1 MIKYRFLFASLVL
14 VAAISC
20 SSDNPGD
27 DPNKGGQGGGESSV
41 TDVRTVKSALTVDIT
56 TDKACYAP

>member
-1 MIKYRFLFASLVL
+1 MSMIKYRYLFASLVL

-27 DPNKGGQGGGESSV
+27 DPNKGGQGEENLPLQTSE
-41 TDVRTVKSALTVDIT
+41 
-56 TDKACYAP
+56 P